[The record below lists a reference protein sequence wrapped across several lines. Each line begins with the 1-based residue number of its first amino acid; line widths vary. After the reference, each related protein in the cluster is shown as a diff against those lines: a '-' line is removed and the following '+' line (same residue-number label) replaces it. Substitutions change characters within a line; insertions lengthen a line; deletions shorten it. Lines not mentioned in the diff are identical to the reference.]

1 VQTTDANMTTNTFQ
15 VVPYSGVTSSLII
28 TVCCLSVGSYAL
40 LFGVFFAER
49 MIKKNK

>member
-1 VQTTDANMTTNTFQ
+1 MQTTDANMTTNLIQ
-15 VVPYSGVTSSLII
+15 VVPYSGVTTSLII
-28 TVCCLSVGSYAL
+28 TIVCLSVGSYAL